1 MPPPLP
7 RDPKPRSTNNV
18 DRDSTVRGTNDDAT
32 VSKLYASKLMNLCLL
47 HILSLVSASR
57 GYFSRVAAM
66 RTFLDAF
73 LAAESEKP
81 KQVVSLGCGFDTT
94 FFQLKAA
101 GQCPARYIEVDYQ
114 QARAQ

>member
-57 GYFSRVAAM
+57 GSLISYCTTLQSK
-66 RTFLDAF
+66 TFL
-73 LAAESEKP
+73 KRQP
-81 KQVVSLGCGFDTT
+81 
-94 FFQLKAA
+94 
-101 GQCPARYIEVDYQ
+101 
-114 QARAQ
+114 